1 MFLGEKMKKSILT
14 GVLLASFL
22 CVVSPCINAIQ
33 VHEVKQEIYLRVDH
47 DFESLESIY
56 GQIKRSNANNQGL
69 YMFLKTIYIVVF
81 LILLPIIIFFQYV
94 IPLYTP
100 TEAFI
105 QGFLISLFWPLVA
118 VLNAVLI
125 FNNNYEGP
133 YEILEFYLVSF
144 FVFTLSSMFCGFFA
158 KKGWMNGD
166 FIYGII
172 WAMQGI
178 GFILIMLLMIWYF
191 IEWLFDLNKQKITSS
206 IATRLINRNID
217 AF

>member
-47 DFESLESIY
+47 DFDSLESLY

-94 IPLYTP
+94 TPLYTP
-100 TEAFI
+100 FEAFI

-125 FNNNYEGP
+125 FNYNYEGP
-133 YEILEFYLVSF
+133 FDILEFYLVSF
-144 FVFTLSSMFCGFFA
+144 FVFTLSSMFCGSIA
-158 KKGWMNGD
+158 KQGWMNGD
-166 FIYGII
+166 FVYGII

-206 IATRLINRNID
+206 IATRLINRNFD
-217 AF
+217 GC